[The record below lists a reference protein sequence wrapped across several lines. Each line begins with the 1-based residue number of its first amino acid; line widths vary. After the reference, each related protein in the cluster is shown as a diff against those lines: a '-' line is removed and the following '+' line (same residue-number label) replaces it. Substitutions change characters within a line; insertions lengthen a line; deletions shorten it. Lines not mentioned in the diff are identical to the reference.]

1 MTKATQPAA
10 LAAPVWTVIKSAKAP
25 KMSSRANGLLHYE
38 VGKNDEGRYALRIT
52 ANDTG
57 GLFSKHWL
65 SLDDIL
71 ALLDLLKDA
80 PFKSVALKALFVRGS
95 ANNHG
100 FLAAVL
106 RAEKLLL
113 AAEPNSPFHRIGLSL
128 SDWLT
133 QLGEPA
139 SMDKPTRKG
148 KAKGQ
153 KGQETRTVP
162 QVTNHAMSPRF
173 WKQPMTRPVC
183 QTRWMRPGPIL
194 KPKPVTLRPVRRL
207 TNESP

>member
-1 MTKATQPAA
+1 MAKATQPAA
-10 LAAPVWTVIKSAKAP
+10 SAAPVWTVIKSSKAP
-25 KMSSRANGLLHYE
+25 KISARASGLLHYD

-71 ALLDLLKDA
+71 ALLDILKDA

-100 FLAAVL
+100 FLAAIL
-106 RAEKLLL
+106 RSEKLLV
-113 AAEPNSPFHRIGLSL
+113 AAEPNSPFHRVGLSL
-128 SDWLT
+128 SDWST
-133 QLGEPA
+133 QLDEPA
-139 SMDKPTRKG
+139 NMDKQARKG

-153 KGQETRTVP
+153 KGQDDTTDEITIEKGNEPPFLETAKDQAGLSDKMDEAGAETGSETGDEVAG
-162 QVTNHAMSPRF
+162 QET
-173 WKQPMTRPVC
+173 Q
-183 QTRWMRPGPIL
+183 Q
-194 KPKPVTLRPVRRL
+194 
-207 TNESP
+207 

>member
-1 MTKATQPAA
+1 MAKATPPAA
-10 LAAPVWTVIKSAKAP
+10 SAAPVWTVIKSAKAP
-25 KMSSRANGLLHYE
+25 KISARASGLLHYD

-71 ALLDLLKDA
+71 ALLDILKDA

-100 FLAAVL
+100 FLAAIL
-106 RAEKLLL
+106 RAEKLLV
-113 AAEPNSPFHRIGLSL
+113 AAEPNSPFHRAGLSL
-128 SDWLT
+128 SDWST
-133 QLGEPA
+133 QLDEPA
-139 SMDKPTRKG
+139 NMDKQARKG

-153 KGQETRTVP
+153 KGQDDTTDEITIEKGNEPQFLETANDQAGLSDKMDETGAETGSETGDEVAG
-162 QVTNHAMSPRF
+162 QET
-173 WKQPMTRPVC
+173 QP
-183 QTRWMRPGPIL
+183 
-194 KPKPVTLRPVRRL
+194 
-207 TNESP
+207 

>member
-1 MTKATQPAA
+1 MAKATQPAA
-10 LAAPVWTVIKSAKAP
+10 SAAPVWTVIKSAKAP
-25 KMSSRANGLLHYE
+25 KISARASGLLHYE

-71 ALLDLLKDA
+71 ALLDILKDA

-100 FLAAVL
+100 FLAAIL
-106 RAEKLLL
+106 RAEKLLV

-128 SDWLT
+128 SDWST

-139 SMDKPTRKG
+139 NMDKQARKG

-153 KGQETRTVP
+153 KGQDDTTDEITIEKGNEPPFLETAHDQAGLSDKMDETGGEVETADP
-162 QVTNHAMSPRF
+162 AASEEAQ
-173 WKQPMTRPVC
+173 Q
-183 QTRWMRPGPIL
+183 
-194 KPKPVTLRPVRRL
+194 
-207 TNESP
+207 

>member
-1 MTKATQPAA
+1 MAKATQPAA
-10 LAAPVWTVIKSAKAP
+10 SAAPVWTVIKSAKAP
-25 KMSSRANGLLHYE
+25 KISARASGLLHYD

-71 ALLDLLKDA
+71 ALLDILKDA

-100 FLAAVL
+100 FLAAIL
-106 RAEKLLL
+106 RAEKLLV
-113 AAEPNSPFHRIGLSL
+113 AAEPNSPFHRVGLSL
-128 SDWLT
+128 SDWST
-133 QLGEPA
+133 QLDEPA
-139 SMDKPTRKG
+139 NMDKQARKG

-153 KGQETRTVP
+153 KGQDDTTDEITIEKGNEPQFLETANDQAGLSDKMDETGGEVETADP
-162 QVTNHAMSPRF
+162 AASEETQ
-173 WKQPMTRPVC
+173 Q
-183 QTRWMRPGPIL
+183 
-194 KPKPVTLRPVRRL
+194 
-207 TNESP
+207 

>member
-1 MTKATQPAA
+1 MAKATQPAA
-10 LAAPVWTVIKSAKAP
+10 SAAPVWTVIKSAKAP
-25 KMSSRANGLLHYE
+25 KISARASGLLHYD

-71 ALLDLLKDA
+71 ALLDILKDA

-100 FLAAVL
+100 FLAAIL
-106 RAEKLLL
+106 RAEKLLV
-113 AAEPNSPFHRIGLSL
+113 AAEPNSPFHRAGLSL
-128 SDWLT
+128 SDWST
-133 QLGEPA
+133 QLDEPVN
-139 SMDKPTRKG
+139 MDKQARKG

-153 KGQETRTVP
+153 KGQDDTTDEITIEKCNEPPFLETANDQAGLSDKMDETGGEVETADP
-162 QVTNHAMSPRF
+162 AASEEAQ
-173 WKQPMTRPVC
+173 Q
-183 QTRWMRPGPIL
+183 
-194 KPKPVTLRPVRRL
+194 
-207 TNESP
+207 

>member
-1 MTKATQPAA
+1 MAKATQPAA
-10 LAAPVWTVIKSAKAP
+10 SAAPVWTVIKSAKAP
-25 KMSSRANGLLHYE
+25 KISARASGLLHYD

-71 ALLDLLKDA
+71 ALLDILKDA

-100 FLAAVL
+100 FLAAIL
-106 RAEKLLL
+106 RAEKLLV
-113 AAEPNSPFHRIGLSL
+113 AAEPNSPFHRAGLSL
-128 SDWLT
+128 SDWST
-133 QLGEPA
+133 QLDKPA
-139 SMDKPTRKG
+139 NMDKQARKG

-153 KGQETRTVP
+153 KGQDDTTDEITIEKGNEPQFLETANDQAGLSDKMDETGGEVETADP
-162 QVTNHAMSPRF
+162 AASEETQ
-173 WKQPMTRPVC
+173 Q
-183 QTRWMRPGPIL
+183 
-194 KPKPVTLRPVRRL
+194 
-207 TNESP
+207 

>member
-1 MTKATQPAA
+1 MAKATQPAA
-10 LAAPVWTVIKSAKAP
+10 SAAPVWTVIKSAKAP
-25 KMSSRANGLLHYE
+25 KISARASGLLHYE

-71 ALLDLLKDA
+71 ALLDILKDV

-100 FLAAVL
+100 FLAAIL
-106 RAEKLLL
+106 RAEKLLV
-113 AAEPNSPFHRIGLSL
+113 AAEPNSPFHRVGLSL
-128 SDWLT
+128 SDWST
-133 QLGEPA
+133 QLDEPA
-139 SMDKPTRKG
+139 NMDKQARKG

-153 KGQETRTVP
+153 KGQDDTTDEITIEKGNEPQFLETANDQAGLSDKMDETGGEVETADP
-162 QVTNHAMSPRF
+162 AASEEAQ
-173 WKQPMTRPVC
+173 Q
-183 QTRWMRPGPIL
+183 
-194 KPKPVTLRPVRRL
+194 
-207 TNESP
+207 

>member
-1 MTKATQPAA
+1 MAKATQPAA
-10 LAAPVWTVIKSAKAP
+10 SAAPVWTVIKSAKAP
-25 KMSSRANGLLHYE
+25 KISARASGLLHYE

-71 ALLDLLKDA
+71 ALLDILKDA

-100 FLAAVL
+100 FLAAIL
-106 RAEKLLL
+106 RAEKLLV
-113 AAEPNSPFHRIGLSL
+113 AAEPNSPFHRAGLSL
-128 SDWLT
+128 SDWST
-133 QLGEPA
+133 QLDEPA
-139 SMDKPTRKG
+139 NMDKQARKG

-153 KGQETRTVP
+153 KGQDDTTDEITIEKGNEPQFLETANDQAGLSDKMDETGGEVETADP
-162 QVTNHAMSPRF
+162 AASEEAQ
-173 WKQPMTRPVC
+173 Q
-183 QTRWMRPGPIL
+183 
-194 KPKPVTLRPVRRL
+194 
-207 TNESP
+207 

>member
-1 MTKATQPAA
+1 MAKATQPAA
-10 LAAPVWTVIKSAKAP
+10 SAAPVWTVIKSSKAP
-25 KMSSRANGLLHYE
+25 KISARASGLLHYE

-100 FLAAVL
+100 FLAAIL
-106 RAEKLLL
+106 RSEKLLV
-113 AAEPNSPFHRIGLSL
+113 AAEPNSPFHRVGLPL
-128 SDWLT
+128 SDWST
-133 QLGEPA
+133 QLDEPA
-139 SMDKPTRKG
+139 NMDKQARKG

-153 KGQETRTVP
+153 KGQDDTTDEKTIEEGNEPPFLETAND
-162 QVTNHAMSPRF
+162 QAG
-173 WKQPMTRPVC
+173 C
-183 QTRWMRPGPIL
+183 QTRWMRPGP
-194 KPKPVTLRPVRRL
+194 KRDPRPATR
-207 TNESP
+207 

>member
-1 MTKATQPAA
+1 MAKATQPAA
-10 LAAPVWTVIKSAKAP
+10 SAAPVWTVIKSAKAP
-25 KMSSRANGLLHYE
+25 KISARASGLLHYD

-71 ALLDLLKDA
+71 ALLDILKDA

-100 FLAAVL
+100 FLAAIL
-106 RAEKLLL
+106 RAEKLLV
-113 AAEPNSPFHRIGLSL
+113 AAEPNSPFHRVGLSL
-128 SDWLT
+128 SDWST
-133 QLGEPA
+133 QLDEPTN
-139 SMDKPTRKG
+139 MDKQARKG

-153 KGQETRTVP
+153 KGQDDTTDEITIEKGNEPQFLETANDQAGLSDKMDETGGEVETADP
-162 QVTNHAMSPRF
+162 AASEETQ
-173 WKQPMTRPVC
+173 Q
-183 QTRWMRPGPIL
+183 
-194 KPKPVTLRPVRRL
+194 
-207 TNESP
+207 

>member
-10 LAAPVWTVIKSAKAP
+10 SAAPVWTVIKSAKAP
-25 KMSSRANGLLHYE
+25 KMSARASGLLHYDI
-38 VGKNDEGRYALRIT
+38 GKNDEGCYALRIT

-57 GLFSKHWL
+57 GLFSKHWV

-100 FLAAVL
+100 FLAAIL

-113 AAEPNSPFHRIGLSL
+113 AAEPHSPFHRIGLSL
-128 SDWLT
+128 SDWLA
-133 QLGEPA
+133 QLGEPV

-153 KGQETRTVP
+153 KGQDALDSATGNEPCDEPPFLETTNDEASLSDKMDEAGADAAAETVG
-162 QVTNHAMSPRF
+162 TAA
-173 WKQPMTRPVC
+173 
-183 QTRWMRPGPIL
+183 
-194 KPKPVTLRPVRRL
+194 
-207 TNESP
+207 NEEPPHE

>member
-1 MTKATQPAA
+1 MAKATPPAA
-10 LAAPVWTVIKSAKAP
+10 SAAPVWTVIKSAKAP
-25 KMSSRANGLLHYE
+25 KISARASGLLHYD

-71 ALLDLLKDA
+71 ALLDILKDA

-100 FLAAVL
+100 FLAAIL
-106 RAEKLLL
+106 RAEKLLV
-113 AAEPNSPFHRIGLSL
+113 AAEPNSPFHRAGLSL
-128 SDWLT
+128 SDWST
-133 QLGEPA
+133 QLDEPA
-139 SMDKPTRKG
+139 NMDKQARKG

-153 KGQETRTVP
+153 KGQDDTTDEITIEKGNEPQFLETANDQAGLSDKMDETGGEVETADP
-162 QVTNHAMSPRF
+162 AASEET
-173 WKQPMTRPVC
+173 QP
-183 QTRWMRPGPIL
+183 
-194 KPKPVTLRPVRRL
+194 
-207 TNESP
+207 

>member
-1 MTKATQPAA
+1 MAKATQPAA
-10 LAAPVWTVIKSAKAP
+10 SAAPVWTVIKSAKAP
-25 KMSSRANGLLHYE
+25 KISARASGLLHYE

-71 ALLDLLKDA
+71 ALLDILKDA

-100 FLAAVL
+100 FLAAIL
-106 RAEKLLL
+106 RAEKLLV
-113 AAEPNSPFHRIGLSL
+113 AAEPNSPFHRAGLSL
-128 SDWLT
+128 SDWST
-133 QLGEPA
+133 QLDEPA
-139 SMDKPTRKG
+139 NMDKQARKG

-153 KGQETRTVP
+153 KGQDDTTDEITIEKGNEPQFLETANDQAGLSDKMDETGGEVETADP
-162 QVTNHAMSPRF
+162 AASEETQ
-173 WKQPMTRPVC
+173 Q
-183 QTRWMRPGPIL
+183 
-194 KPKPVTLRPVRRL
+194 
-207 TNESP
+207 

>member
-1 MTKATQPAA
+1 MAKATQPAA
-10 LAAPVWTVIKSAKAP
+10 PAAPVWTVIKSAKAP
-25 KMSSRANGLLHYE
+25 KISARASGLLHYE
-38 VGKNDEGRYALRIT
+38 VGKNDEERYALRIT

-100 FLAAVL
+100 FLAAIL
-106 RAEKLLL
+106 RAEKLLI
-113 AAEPNSPFHRIGLSL
+113 AAEPDSPFHLAGLSFN
-128 SDWLT
+128 DWLA
-133 QLGEPA
+133 QLGEPE
-139 SMDKPTRKG
+139 SQDKSARKG

-153 KGQETRTVP
+153 KGQDETTDERAIEKGDEP
-162 QVTNHAMSPRF
+162 QNLVTANEEVDLSDKMDAHSEASDE
-173 WKQPMTRPVC
+173 QP
-183 QTRWMRPGPIL
+183 
-194 KPKPVTLRPVRRL
+194 
-207 TNESP
+207 

>member
-1 MTKATQPAA
+1 MAKATQPAA
-10 LAAPVWTVIKSAKAP
+10 SAAPVWTVIKSAKAP
-25 KMSSRANGLLHYE
+25 KISARASGLLHYE

-71 ALLDLLKDA
+71 ALLDILKDA

-100 FLAAVL
+100 FLAAIL
-106 RAEKLLL
+106 RAEKLLV
-113 AAEPNSPFHRIGLSL
+113 AAEPNSPFHRVGLSL
-128 SDWLT
+128 SDWST
-133 QLGEPA
+133 QLDEPA
-139 SMDKPTRKG
+139 NMDKQARKG

-153 KGQETRTVP
+153 KGQDDTTDEITIEKGNEPQFLETANDQAGLSDKMDETGGEVETADP
-162 QVTNHAMSPRF
+162 AASEETQ
-173 WKQPMTRPVC
+173 Q
-183 QTRWMRPGPIL
+183 
-194 KPKPVTLRPVRRL
+194 
-207 TNESP
+207 

>member
-1 MTKATQPAA
+1 MAKATQPAA
-10 LAAPVWTVIKSAKAP
+10 SAAPVWTVIKSAKAP
-25 KMSSRANGLLHYE
+25 KISARASGLLHYE

-71 ALLDLLKDA
+71 ALLDILKDA

-100 FLAAVL
+100 FLAAIL
-106 RAEKLLL
+106 RAEKLLV
-113 AAEPNSPFHRIGLSL
+113 AAEPNSPFHRAGLSL
-128 SDWLT
+128 SDWST
-133 QLGEPA
+133 QLDEPA
-139 SMDKPTRKG
+139 NMDKQARKG

-153 KGQETRTVP
+153 KGQDDTTDEITIEKGNEPPFLKTANDQAGLSDKMDETGGEVETADP
-162 QVTNHAMSPRF
+162 AASEETQ
-173 WKQPMTRPVC
+173 Q
-183 QTRWMRPGPIL
+183 
-194 KPKPVTLRPVRRL
+194 
-207 TNESP
+207 

>member
-1 MTKATQPAA
+1 MAKATQPAA
-10 LAAPVWTVIKSAKAP
+10 SAAPVWTVIKSAKAP
-25 KMSSRANGLLHYE
+25 KISARASGLLHYD

-71 ALLDLLKDA
+71 ALLDILKDA

-100 FLAAVL
+100 FLAAIL
-106 RAEKLLL
+106 RAEKLLV
-113 AAEPNSPFHRIGLSL
+113 AAEPNSPFHRVGLSL
-128 SDWLT
+128 SDWST
-133 QLGEPA
+133 QLDEPA
-139 SMDKPTRKG
+139 NMDKQARKG

-153 KGQETRTVP
+153 KEQGDTTDEITIEKGNEPPFLETSNEQADLSDKMDEAGAETRSESDDAVAGQEA
-162 QVTNHAMSPRF
+162 Q
-173 WKQPMTRPVC
+173 Q
-183 QTRWMRPGPIL
+183 
-194 KPKPVTLRPVRRL
+194 
-207 TNESP
+207 

>member
-25 KMSSRANGLLHYE
+25 KISARASGLLHYD

-71 ALLDLLKDA
+71 ALLDILKDA

-100 FLAAVL
+100 FLAAIL
-106 RAEKLLL
+106 RAEKLLV
-113 AAEPNSPFHRIGLSL
+113 AAEPNSPFHRAGLSL
-128 SDWLT
+128 SDWST
-133 QLGEPA
+133 QLDEPA
-139 SMDKPTRKG
+139 NMDKQARKG

-153 KGQETRTVP
+153 KGQDDTTDEITIEKGNEPQFLETANDQAGLSDKMDETGGEVETADP
-162 QVTNHAMSPRF
+162 AASEETQ
-173 WKQPMTRPVC
+173 Q
-183 QTRWMRPGPIL
+183 
-194 KPKPVTLRPVRRL
+194 
-207 TNESP
+207 

>member
-1 MTKATQPAA
+1 MAKATQPAA
-10 LAAPVWTVIKSAKAP
+10 SAAPVWTVIKSSKAP
-25 KMSSRANGLLHYE
+25 KISARASGLLHYD

-71 ALLDLLKDA
+71 ALLDILKDA

-100 FLAAVL
+100 FLAAIL
-106 RAEKLLL
+106 RAEKLLV
-113 AAEPNSPFHRIGLSL
+113 AAEPNSPFHRVGLSL
-128 SDWLT
+128 NDWST
-133 QLGEPA
+133 QLDEPA
-139 SMDKPTRKG
+139 NMDKQARKG

-153 KGQETRTVP
+153 KEQDTPRDAIGNEPGDEASFLETANDQAGLSDKMDEAGAETGSETGDEVAGQET
-162 QVTNHAMSPRF
+162 QS
-173 WKQPMTRPVC
+173 
-183 QTRWMRPGPIL
+183 
-194 KPKPVTLRPVRRL
+194 
-207 TNESP
+207 

>member
-10 LAAPVWTVIKSAKAP
+10 AAAPVWTVIKSAKAP

-71 ALLDLLKDA
+71 ALLDILKDA
-80 PFKSVALKALFVRGS
+80 PFKSVALRALFVRGS

-100 FLAAVL
+100 FLAAIL
-106 RAEKLLL
+106 RAEKLLV
-113 AAEPNSPFHRIGLSL
+113 AAEPNSPFHRAGLSL
-128 SDWLT
+128 SDWST
-133 QLGEPA
+133 QLDEPA
-139 SMDKPTRKG
+139 NMDKQARKG

-153 KGQETRTVP
+153 KGQDDTTDEITIEKGNEPQFLETANDQAGLSDKMDETGGEVETADP
-162 QVTNHAMSPRF
+162 AASEETQ
-173 WKQPMTRPVC
+173 Q
-183 QTRWMRPGPIL
+183 
-194 KPKPVTLRPVRRL
+194 
-207 TNESP
+207 

>member
-1 MTKATQPAA
+1 MAKATQPAA
-10 LAAPVWTVIKSAKAP
+10 SAAPVWTVIKSAKAP
-25 KMSSRANGLLHYE
+25 KISARASGLLHYE

-71 ALLDLLKDA
+71 ALLDILKDA

-100 FLAAVL
+100 FLAAIL
-106 RAEKLLL
+106 RAEKLLV
-113 AAEPNSPFHRIGLSL
+113 AAEPNSPFHRVGLSL
-128 SDWLT
+128 SDWSA
-133 QLGEPA
+133 QLEEPA
-139 SMDKPTRKG
+139 NMDKQARKG

-153 KGQETRTVP
+153 KGQDDTTDEITIEKGNEPQFLETANDQAGLSDKMDEAGAETGSETGDEVAG
-162 QVTNHAMSPRF
+162 QETQS
-173 WKQPMTRPVC
+173 
-183 QTRWMRPGPIL
+183 
-194 KPKPVTLRPVRRL
+194 
-207 TNESP
+207 